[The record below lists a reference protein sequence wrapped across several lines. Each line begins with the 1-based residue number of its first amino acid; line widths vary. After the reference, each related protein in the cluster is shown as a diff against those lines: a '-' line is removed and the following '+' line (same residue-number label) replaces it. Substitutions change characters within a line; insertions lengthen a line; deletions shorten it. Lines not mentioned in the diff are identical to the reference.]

1 MEYYIYMLVS
11 LAVMLMGIK
20 LVFCELEGRTA
31 QKKGFLSWYIKYNEP
46 FKYARTRSIILMCVV
61 CYMIASIQPF
71 FSVEWFVEM
80 IGFIAVGVIC
90 DALSQVVGYYYSK
103 LRFRKRIKAAM
114 EMKS

>member
-1 MEYYIYMLVS
+1 MAKKFIRGNGMEYYIYMLVS

-71 FSVEWFVEM
+71 FSVEPLATLIPFTPH
-80 IGFIAVGVIC
+80 C
-90 DALSQVVGYYYSK
+90 PTRPK
-103 LRFRKRIKAAM
+103 LLNYQKNCATPLTK
-114 EMKS
+114 

>member
-46 FKYARTRSIILMCVV
+46 F
-61 CYMIASIQPF
+61 
-71 FSVEWFVEM
+71 
-80 IGFIAVGVIC
+80 
-90 DALSQVVGYYYSK
+90 
-103 LRFRKRIKAAM
+103 
-114 EMKS
+114 